1 MLFIQKTLQTSQLN
15 YSKKGNDMDLEE
27 FEQVV
32 KNGQTIDFESC
43 FAQTEDEDEIYAM
56 RKICIENDANRKAYR
71 DWADEFVR
79 FEKDEDL
86 QFLLVDNYHCLD
98 IRFVPKAKKFVEQ
111 SSNMTLNMR

>member
-1 MLFIQKTLQTSQLN
+1 
-15 YSKKGNDMDLEE
+15 MDLEE